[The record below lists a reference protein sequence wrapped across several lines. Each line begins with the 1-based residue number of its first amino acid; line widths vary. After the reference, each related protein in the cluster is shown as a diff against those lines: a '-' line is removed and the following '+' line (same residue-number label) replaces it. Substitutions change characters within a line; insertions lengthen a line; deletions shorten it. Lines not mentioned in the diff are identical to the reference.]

1 MNPPRGVRVAMALSL
16 SVGAGCGGQV
26 TTDADGGADAVVD
39 TGVDTGVVVDTA
51 VDVATETPP
60 RSPGTCTGGGTKIT
74 CAPGGTCSS
83 ATTGAVECTDGTG
96 RPPGRVCGVIKCD
109 IGCACTSAAEST
121 CDCPVAVP
129 GPLAPPDV
137 PRGAVDAALA

>member
-1 MNPPRGVRVAMALSL
+1 MALSL
-16 SVGAGCGGQV
+16 SLGASGGTGCGGQV
-26 TTDADGGADAVVD
+26 TTDADGGTDALAD
-39 TGVDTGVVVDTA
+39 TGAAVDSAVDTA

-74 CAPGGTCSS
+74 CAPGGTCTS
-83 ATTGAVECTDGTG
+83 ATTGSLECTDGAG
-96 RPPGRVCGVIKCD
+96 RPPGRICGVIKCD
-109 IGCACTSAAEST
+109 LGCTCASAAEST

-137 PRGAVDAALA
+137 PSAVA